1 MSAEIAVP
9 ISAGEL
15 VDKVTILEVKATQIR
30 DAGKRKNVET
40 ELTLLRGVMNAHIP
54 ASPEIQGWTDQL
66 REVNRALWRVEDEI
80 RECERADDFGPRFI
94 ELARA
99 VYKQNDRR
107 AALKKE
113 INLALNSKLI
123 EEKSYE
129 SY

>member
-1 MSAEIAVP
+1 MSTEISVP

-15 VDKVTILEVKATQIR
+15 VDKITILEVKSTQIR
-30 DAGKRKNVET
+30 DSEKLKNIET
-40 ELTLLRGVMNAHIP
+40 ELGLLRAVANAQLS
-54 ASPEIQGWTDQL
+54 ASESLEQWTSKL
-66 REVNRALWRVEDEI
+66 REVNQALWRIEDEI
-80 RECERADDFGPRFI
+80 RECEGAKDFGPKFI
-94 ELARA
+94 ELARS

-129 SY
+129 NY